1 MFAPVKDIR
10 MVRNK
15 QTGKYRDFAFIE
27 FFSVEV
33 LREDED
39 ERIKNFIRR
48 QRI

>member
-1 MFAPVKDIR
+1 

-33 LREDED
+33 GIFEGE
-39 ERIKNFIRR
+39 
-48 QRI
+48 